1 MFQIPISPKSQQLNF
16 CLYKLN
22 DFLFTAIFDIFFSKF
37 RYGFWHVAYLEDKS
51 K

>member
-22 DFLFTAIFDIFFSKF
+22 DFLFTAIFDFFLANLGMAF
-37 RYGFWHVAYLEDKS
+37 GM
-51 K
+51 